1 LSESEKTI
9 PAAVSFVDIAGLVK
23 GASAGEGLGNKFL
36 SNIREVDAIAEVVR
50 MFDDSD
56 IAHVSGTVDPMDD
69 IEVINLELIMADL
82 QTVTKR
88 LSNIEKEIR
97 SGDKDAVLEQEVLKK
112 IEQVLTTGKLAN
124 SLELNEQEAGAIK
137 QLNLL
142 TMKPILYVLNKKSE
156 GLNIDDDRYQRLM
169 DFLQSSGVKWVEVD
183 ANVENEVKDVSED
196 DKQEFRREFGVL
208 ESGIDSL
215 IRKGYELLDLIT
227 FFTTGVDETRAWT
240 IRNGWAV
247 PQAGTA
253 IHNDFKDKFIR
264 AEVISYEKLTEAGS
278 YTTAREKGW
287 TRTEGKEY
295 IVRDGDVIEFK
306 I

>member
-1 LSESEKTI
+1 
-9 PAAVSFVDIAGLVK
+9 
-23 GASAGEGLGNKFL
+23 
-36 SNIREVDAIAEVVR
+36 
-50 MFDDSD
+50 
-56 IAHVSGTVDPMDD
+56 
-69 IEVINLELIMADL
+69 MADL